1 MIKLFFLLLKLLINK
16 LKNINK
22 IKKIHKINLIKKK

>member
-1 MIKLFFLLLKLLINK
+1 MHK

-22 IKKIHKINLIKKK
+22 IKSIELKLLIGIERQKKTMCK